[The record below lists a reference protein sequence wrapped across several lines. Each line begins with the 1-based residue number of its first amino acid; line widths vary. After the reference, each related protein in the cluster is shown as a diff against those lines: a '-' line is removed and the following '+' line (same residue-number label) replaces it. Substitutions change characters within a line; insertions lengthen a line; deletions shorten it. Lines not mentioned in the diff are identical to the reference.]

1 MDSSVGSPSQDQTAE
16 DLLRHPRGAFRTDW
30 PPAAMGGNVRIGIP
44 DGERKCSFQRHRE
57 KDRLIFIG
65 YPSQTFRPSGSRW
78 VDCHCLIPR
87 PKGAVSSLVSL
98 VVTHPSRSILTWQR
112 VVCAHRL
119 PTVLPICRHLLLGG
133 RLGEIPFET
142 ASITA
147 EVTEHVPAPR
157 GILAARP
164 KNDTGLSQHPARLR
178 GRNRR
183 DRLMR

>member
-1 MDSSVGSPSQDQTAE
+1 MSSCFKDIEKRTDSSSSVIQVK
-16 DLLRHPRGAFRTDW
+16 R
-30 PPAAMGGNVRIGIP
+30 
-44 DGERKCSFQRHRE
+44 
-57 KDRLIFIG
+57 
-65 YPSQTFRPSGSRW
+65 SGLPGLDRW

-147 EVTEHVPAPR
+147 EVTEHVPDPR

-164 KNDTGLSQHPARLR
+164 SNDTGLSQHQARFR